1 MRSFEKAA
9 AQPAPEK
16 KHAAAK
22 VESKLPPTL
31 PGQAEALIKV
41 KGKVTGLRP
50 DMPYIKVS
58 EAKAYISAKR
68 QALIEETKMA
78 SESGLDFKARAKYLD
93 KMSAESQ
100 ALDKFEE
107 QVIRRAAGGK
117 EAAREGKQ
125 NLVENPE
132 YKEAQADEGEV
143 SAEEKKLEL
152 DKLKK
157 RQAVLLKKRDQFM
170 RELKGLSAE
179 QAVGK
184 YYKELE
190 ESKIDKAEF
199 PNYFGKNAASQKAN
213 AAELAASKRDIDI
226 SEATDKKRG
235 LSEPFMAVLDE
246 LDEVKEKIA
255 DLERDVEF
263 GNTRRKPKSLR
274 EAA

>member
-16 KHAAAK
+16 KPAAAK
-22 VESKLPPTL
+22 VEGKLPPTL

-107 QVIRRAAGGK
+107 QVIKRAAGGK
-117 EAAREGKQ
+117 EAAYEGKEK
-125 NLVENPE
+125 LVENPE

-179 QAVGK
+179 QSVGK

-190 ESKIDKAEF
+190 ESKIPQAEF
-199 PNYFGKNAASQKAN
+199 PHYFHKEATSPKTR
-213 AAELAASKRDIDI
+213 AAELAASKRDSDI
-226 SEATDKKRG
+226 SEASDKKRG
-235 LSEPFMAVLDE
+235 LSEPFREVLDE
-246 LDEVKEKIA
+246 LDDVKEKIA
-255 DLERDVEF
+255 GLERDVEF